1 MAYIIAHGTVNGYN
15 KVFLPAGCGDEIQF
29 ITDIRAEF
37 DNTSTML
44 EKPMGYLIQMTPNG
58 VWISV
63 VKLLF
68 DGERSGNGPGFFA
81 FSAFLPTQ
89 QFIEGAKLKQILDG
103 VMTKYLSL
111 LTKEYFTQNIG
122 IDWSIVQQASIEFDL
137 QCKPRTKH
145 VTTNFNPSDKFAYVV
160 ALTDEQIVQ
169 YLGKPFQSEYGAYKA
184 VFVGTGLQNPN
195 RQSAHSL
202 LNIDVENEVYD
213 IIWIGDTHDYPHIP
227 KTIRKNQIDSHS
239 CVFSKNHYESRDV
252 LLSEGVRDDINNTI
266 TIHVP
271 QLEPIVYT
279 LQLLINPKEAVQLIK
294 AASKA
299 DGTTISSKDNHSLVF
314 LGEQVEQP
322 WRITIA
328 TNEDYRQGVL
338 EEIVPYDYIK
348 ENKECGVHLVRIRHI
363 FVQINLEDK
372 PSTREFYRMI
382 QFLNVQRNT
391 IEMGEYDK
399 IKNALEFTIP
409 EDEKFDAYYQISIQK
424 TYCDRYQWK
433 LSSNED
439 GTWWLITISQ
449 KPSLVMQS
457 GSNPPMQS
465 LPKKKKLHV
474 YCPIEITKKGMIS
487 YEYPGKSKENLPC
500 LNAKDNYQLYAIE
513 VPIELHRKD
522 ITFYDFS
529 GEKLKFDVEG
539 DVYIYIKKSS
549 LVARLAETFKQY
561 WGIALIVT
569 VIILILSL
577 GLFVASYFDIID
589 VDIDNLFS
597 KNDSIEHRDESSG
610 NDNRTGECHYTT
622 ATSDYSQTYIELNQV
637 LEDQKNAWNL
647 DAIKPVVEKAAGAN
661 GENTTELKNNDSLA
675 YECMKKL
682 SWLYRTRE
690 CINKQDWNAL
700 PALVKAENP
709 NFQKKWSI
717 YIDKEKIGFLRELI
731 VPSNANARKKFEKK
745 IKSNKDFNNKTYD
758 EIVTLW
764 ESSKQEAKTPAYVSQ
779 TPTNP
784 NVNKTANAKGGVDE
798 EAY

>member
-44 EKPMGYLIQMTPNG
+44 EKPMGYLIQMTPDG
-58 VWISV
+58 AWISV

-160 ALTDEQIVQ
+160 ALTDEQIIQ
-169 YLGKPFQSEYGAYKA
+169 YLGKPFQPEYGAYKA

-195 RQSAHSL
+195 RQSTHSL

-213 IIWIGDTHDYPHIP
+213 IIWIGDMHDYPHIP
-227 KTIRKNQIDSHS
+227 KTIRKNQIDSHC

-252 LLSEGVRDDINNTI
+252 LLSEGVRDDINNII

-294 AASKA
+294 ASSKA
-299 DGTTISSKDNHSLVF
+299 DETTILSKDNHSLVF

-409 EDEKFDAYYQISIQK
+409 EDKKFDAYYQISIQK
-424 TYCDRYQWK
+424 PYCDSYQWK

-439 GTWWLITISQ
+439 GTWWLITIS
-449 KPSLVMQS
+449 KSPRAIQS
-457 GSNPPMQS
+457 KTNPPMPS
-465 LPKKKKLHV
+465 LPEMKPVHV
-474 YCPIEITKKGMIS
+474 FCPLKIAQKGMIL
-487 YEYPGKSKENLPC
+487 YECPNESKKYPIKSTAKGEYQTYTILIPKEVQI
-500 LNAKDNYQLYAIE
+500 KD
-513 VPIELHRKD
+513 V
-522 ITFYDFS
+522 TFYDS
-529 GEKLKFDVEG
+529 IGKRLKFDVEG
-539 DVYIYIKKSS
+539 DVYLYIKNSS
-549 LVARLAETFKQY
+549 IVTRLAETFKQY

-597 KNDSIEHRDESSG
+597 KNDSIEHKDESSG